1 MRQTCYRPNFHTLEN
16 VDNLHSNKSLNP
28 LQSMKSL
35 NPALQHEEEKENT
48 IKNMKTIDSVEDAY
62 EFVSIV
68 EK

>member
-1 MRQTCYRPNFHTLEN
+1 
-16 VDNLHSNKSLNP
+16 
-28 LQSMKSL
+28 MKSL

-48 IKNMKTIDSVEDAY
+48 IKNMKTIDYVEDAY